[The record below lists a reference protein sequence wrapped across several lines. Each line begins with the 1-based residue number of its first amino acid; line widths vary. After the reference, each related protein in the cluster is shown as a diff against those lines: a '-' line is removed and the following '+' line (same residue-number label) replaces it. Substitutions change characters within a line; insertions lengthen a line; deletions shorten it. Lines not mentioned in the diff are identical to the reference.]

1 MKKYKDLKLLFY
13 CESLVLSTTADEVRQ
28 QALEEFGEG
37 VLDRINKDKR
47 FEDEYD
53 MRRYAI
59 YLANDGNQLVLATT
73 GCAKEDY
80 DEDPKN
86 LPEIDEVVESLSEE
100 CENVDNYFPICV
112 FDKSLVFGYKW
123 FNSEA
128 EYTIMEGKDEYDNL
142 INENYHQIIAEIEKR
157 L

>member
-1 MKKYKDLKLLFY
+1 MKKYRDLKLLY
-13 CESLVLSTTADEVRQ
+13 YSEALVLSTTAEEVKDQ
-28 QALEEFGEG
+28 LIAEFGKE
-37 VLDRINKDKR
+37 VSEKMTNQQFK
-47 FEDEYD
+47 DEYD
-53 MRRYAI
+53 MRRYAL

-80 DEDPKN
+80 DENPEN

-100 CENVDNYFPICV
+100 CEDADDYFPICV
-112 FDKSLVFGYKW
+112 FDKSLVFAYKW
-123 FNSEA
+123 FNSQA

-157 L
+157 F